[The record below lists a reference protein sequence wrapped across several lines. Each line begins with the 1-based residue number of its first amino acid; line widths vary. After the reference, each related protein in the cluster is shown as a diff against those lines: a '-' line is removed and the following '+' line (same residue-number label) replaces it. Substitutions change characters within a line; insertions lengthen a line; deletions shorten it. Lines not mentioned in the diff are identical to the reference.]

1 MKGLWITTDNVV
13 TEREVTG
20 DRLYSLYDGM
30 FEIVRPTGLTRP
42 LVFLVDESGVIKG
55 LPDNQT
61 GCVLYG
67 TAKHGHR
74 IAGDILILKET
85 MGEEGYELTGLS
97 DGDLRALADKYDIR
111 PTINHSVR
119 KKKQERY

>member
-1 MKGLWITTDNVV
+1 MIGLWITTDNVV
-13 TEREVTG
+13 TEKEITG
-20 DRLYSLYDGM
+20 DRLYSLHDGM
-30 FEIVRPTGLTRP
+30 FEIVRPVGLTRP

-55 LPDNQT
+55 LPDNRT
-61 GCVLYG
+61 GCELYG

-85 MGEEGYELTGLS
+85 PGYEGYELTGLD
-97 DGDLRALADKYDIR
+97 DGDLRTLADKHNIR

-119 KKKQERY
+119 KKNQERY